1 MNLHVLRDASE
12 VVHYKDPGV
21 PLYAGVGHLSSFA
34 NMEMICHWHEDAEYI
49 KAVKGHM
56 VYYIN
61 GKKIVLNEGDSVL
74 INSKQ
79 MHYGYSE
86 DGSDCEYHCLL
97 FRPGMLSGNDEII
110 RKYISPI
117 TGNPGVLFWNTGET
131 PELSRLLDTAFEKLM
146 DNSPCGDMEASGI
159 LAVLWARLYQN
170 TRVESTSGDND
181 LKIMKAMAE
190 YIYGN
195 YASKLS
201 LQSVAKA
208 GGVCVSRCCRIFKKV
223 LNKSPI
229 EYINAYRI
237 EVGSGLLSGTDS
249 SITEIAY
256 SCGFSG
262 SSYFSETFMK
272 YKGCTPGEYRRSQ
285 ALRHN

>member
-21 PLYAGVGHLSSFA
+21 PLYAGVGHLSSLA

-86 DGSDCEYHCLL
+86 DGSDCEYRCLL

-110 RKYISPI
+110 RKYINPI

-146 DNSPCGDMEASGI
+146 DNSLP
-159 LAVLWARLYQN
+159 
-170 TRVESTSGDND
+170 T
-181 LKIMKAMAE
+181 
-190 YIYGN
+190 
-195 YASKLS
+195 
-201 LQSVAKA
+201 
-208 GGVCVSRCCRIFKKV
+208 
-223 LNKSPI
+223 
-229 EYINAYRI
+229 
-237 EVGSGLLSGTDS
+237 
-249 SITEIAY
+249 
-256 SCGFSG
+256 GF
-262 SSYFSETFMK
+262 
-272 YKGCTPGEYRRSQ
+272 R
-285 ALRHN
+285 